1 LKGFN
6 VFLCNFGKSGSGK
19 TNSFFGIDS
28 IFNDSDTNFNIV
40 NSLYKKLK
48 MGLKSGE
55 ESLYVFSLSIA
66 EILYN
71 EEEKIE
77 IMKDLLDVSSKYL

>member
-1 LKGFN
+1 
-6 VFLCNFGKSGSGK
+6 
-19 TNSFFGIDS
+19 
-28 IFNDSDTNFNIV
+28 
-40 NSLYKKLK
+40 